1 MSLEHNP
8 ARDGQAGKPKLT
20 GTIDE
25 AAVVLGLGR
34 NNTYELAKRGEI
46 PVKRMGGR
54 IIVLWQPLLRMLN
67 GGE

>member
-8 ARDGQAGKPKLT
+8 ARTGQASEVKLT

-25 AAVVLGLGR
+25 AAKVLGLGR
-34 NNTYELAKRGEI
+34 NNTYELAKRGEL
-46 PVKRMGGR
+46 PVRRMGGR

-67 GGE
+67 GGD